1 MFSTATLALLAL
13 SSGFATLTAAQS
25 VSGQGQTTRYWDCC
39 KGSCAWSGK
48 ADVSAPITTCDIHDK
63 PLTDA
68 NAASGCT
75 SGGSAYMCSDQSPWA
90 VNDTMAYGFAAV
102 SIPGGTE
109 SSWCC
114 ACYELTFTSTAIA
127 GKKMIVQAT
136 NTGADLAS
144 GQFDLAIPGGGVGNY
159 NGCTDEWGAPA
170 SGWGAQYGG
179 ISSNTCSSFPSALQ
193 PGCNF
198 RFGSYFERADNPAV
212 DYKQVTCPKALT
224 DKTGCVRAGETPT
237 GGDSASSSAAPV
249 ASSSSVAA
257 ASSASSVKASS
268 SSAAAAS
275 SSVKASSSFVAAV
288 SASSASVKSS
298 STAAATTYSSSKSSV
313 AAVSASSASSKSSSA
328 SSFKSSTAAVSASSA
343 SSKSSSTSI
352 SKSSSTAAVS
362 ASSASS
368 KSSSASSSKSSS
380 SSTST
385 ASSKTASA
393 PAAPSTYKSSAVST
407 SRSAATPSSSS
418 SRASSSSVVAPV
430 SASSSA
436 ASSSASHAHPSPSSG
451 AHSTASAPTG
461 HGPAPPPAP
470 SGHLPGGGEEGCAVQ
485 YVYEYDL

>member
-39 KGSCAWSGK
+39 KGSCAWTGK

-75 SGGSAYMCSDQSPWA
+75 SGGTAYMCSDQSPWA

-144 GQFDLAIPGGGVGNY
+144 GQFDLAIPGGGVGIY

-198 RFGSYFERADNPAV
+198 RFGSFFEGADNPAV

-237 GGDSASSSAAPV
+237 GGDAASSSAVAV

-268 SSAAAAS
+268 SS
-275 SSVKASSSFVAAV
+275 VAAV
-288 SASSASVKSS
+288 SASSASAKSS
-298 STAAATTYSSSKSSV
+298 SAAAATTYSSSKSSV
-313 AAVSASSASSKSSSA
+313 AAVSASSASSKSSATSI
-328 SSFKSSTAAVSASSA
+328 SKSSPAAVSASS
-343 SSKSSSTSI
+343 
-352 SKSSSTAAVS
+352 
-362 ASSASS
+362 
-368 KSSSASSSKSSS
+368 
-380 SSTST
+380 

-407 SRSAATPSSSS
+407 SRSVATPSSSS
-418 SRASSSSVVAPV
+418 SHASSSSVVAPV

-436 ASSSASHAHPSPSSG
+436 ASHAHPSPSSE
-451 AHSTASAPTG
+451 AHSTMSASSVHGGPAPSG
-461 HGPAPPPAP
+461 HGPAP
-470 SGHLPGGGEEGCAVQ
+470 SGSLPGSGEEGCAVQ

>member
-39 KGSCAWSGK
+39 KGSCAWTGK

-68 NAASGCT
+68 NAASGCN
-75 SGGSAYMCSDQSPWA
+75 SGGTAYMCSDQSPWA

-144 GQFDLAIPGGGVGNY
+144 GQFDLAIPGGGVGIY

-198 RFGSYFERADNPAV
+198 RFGSFFEGADNPAV
-212 DYKQVTCPKALT
+212 DHKQVTCPKALT

-249 ASSSSVAA
+249 ASSSAAA

-268 SSAAAAS
+268 SS
-275 SSVKASSSFVAAV
+275 VAAV

-298 STAAATTYSSSKSSV
+298 STAAATSYSSSKSSS

-328 SSFKSSTAAVSASSA
+328 SSSKSSAAAVSASSA
-343 SSKSSSTSI
+343 SSKSSSASS
-352 SKSSSTAAVS
+352 SKSSTAAVS

-380 SSTST
+380 TST

-393 PAAPSTYKSSAVST
+393 PAAPSTYKSSAIST

-418 SRASSSSVVAPV
+418 HASSSSVVAPV
-430 SASSSA
+430 SASA
-436 ASSSASHAHPSPSSG
+436 SSASHAHPSPSSE
-451 AHSTASAPTG
+451 AHPTVSTSSG
-461 HGPAPPPAP
+461 HGPAPSGHGPAP

>member
-1 MFSTATLALLAL
+1 MFSTTTLALLAL

-39 KGSCAWSGK
+39 KGSCAWTGK

-75 SGGSAYMCSDQSPWA
+75 SGGTAYMCSDQSPWA

-144 GQFDLAIPGGGVGNY
+144 GQFDLAIPGGGVGIY

-198 RFGSYFERADNPAV
+198 RFGSFFEGADNPAV

-237 GGDSASSSAAPV
+237 GGDAASSSTAPAASSSA
-249 ASSSSVAA
+249 AA

-268 SSAAAAS
+268 SS
-275 SSVKASSSFVAAV
+275 VAAV
-288 SASSASVKSS
+288 SASSASC
-298 STAAATTYSSSKSSV
+298 
-313 AAVSASSASSKSSSA
+313 
-328 SSFKSSTAAVSASSA
+328 
-343 SSKSSSTSI
+343 
-352 SKSSSTAAVS
+352 
-362 ASSASS
+362 
-368 KSSSASSSKSSS
+368 
-380 SSTST
+380 
-385 ASSKTASA
+385 
-393 PAAPSTYKSSAVST
+393 
-407 SRSAATPSSSS
+407 
-418 SRASSSSVVAPV
+418 VVQELL
-430 SASSSA
+430 
-436 ASSSASHAHPSPSSG
+436 G
-451 AHSTASAPTG
+451 Q
-461 HGPAPPPAP
+461 
-470 SGHLPGGGEEGCAVQ
+470 HLQVLFRCRLGQQCVIKKLLCQ
-485 YVYEYDL
+485 QL

>member
-13 SSGFATLTAAQS
+13 SSGFATLDAAAQS

-39 KGSCAWSGK
+39 KGSCAWTGK

-75 SGGSAYMCSDQSPWA
+75 SGGCSDQSPWA

-144 GQFDLAIPGGGVGNY
+144 GQFDLAIPGGGVGIY

-198 RFGSYFERADNPAV
+198 RFGSFFEGADNPAV

-237 GGDSASSSAAPV
+237 GGDAASSSAVAV

-257 ASSASSVKASS
+257 ASSASSVSS
-268 SSAAAAS
+268 SKS
-275 SSVKASSSFVAAV
+275 SVAAV

-298 STAAATTYSSSKSSV
+298 SSAAATTYSSSKSSV

-328 SSFKSSTAAVSASSA
+328 SS
-343 SSKSSSTSI
+343 SKSSV
-352 SKSSSTAAVS
+352 AAVS

-368 KSSSASSSKSSS
+368 KSSSASNSKSSS
-380 SSTST
+380 TSS
-385 ASSKTASA
+385 ASSKSASA
-393 PAAPSTYKSSAVST
+393 PVAPSTYKSSAVST

-418 SRASSSSVVAPV
+418 SHASSSSVVAPASA

-436 ASSSASHAHPSPSSG
+436 ASHAHPSPSSE
-451 AHSTASAPTG
+451 AHPTVPAPSG
-461 HGPAPPPAP
+461 HGPAPSGHGPAP
-470 SGHLPGGGEEGCAVQ
+470 SGHLPVPSGSLPGSGEEGCAVQ